1 MHEEFQQSYEQLD
14 VGIVERELTERL
26 QQLNMK
32 LTAAV
37 SAPGVQDRRR

>member
-1 MHEEFQQSYEQLD
+1 MFVNAKSYEQLD

-26 QQLNMK
+26 QQLNQK

-37 SAPGVQDRRR
+37 AAPTRSS